1 MSEYAVESALE
12 SDGLSD
18 LASFLADTPE
28 EESNEQ
34 DEEQTTA
41 EDTTSDADTVD
52 EANDEQEDS
61 EGEELEEEKPAPVEK
76 ITVKV
81 KGEDGEEETLELT
94 PDDIASSYL
103 RQKDYTKKT
112 QALATRE
119 NEAAQFLAHK
129 HEEMRSQYLSQAELT
144 RTAIVNMAGIKS
156 PDEMAQLA
164 NSDPAAWVAEQQRQQ
179 QISNYLNQLGQ
190 QIDGEKQRAMQ
201 QQAQQREQ
209 SVKKMYESSWAEL
222 QKDGIDKD
230 KLQKIYSGVSKA
242 YGYAAEEFSNVY
254 DHRLVR
260 MMKDATAYR
269 DLQAQKSEV
278 TKKLQAAPRMP
289 SKQTPPAQKARDL
302 ALDNRFKS
310 GRAKLNDLAA
320 FLR

>member
-1 MSEYAVESALE
+1 MSEQAVSALE
-12 SDGLSD
+12 SDGLND

-34 DEEQTTA
+34 DEEQTADESTA
-41 EDTTSDADTVD
+41 ESDTEE
-52 EANDEQEDS
+52 EANDEQEES
-61 EGEELEEEKPAPVEK
+61 EGDEPEEEKPAPVEK

-81 KGEDGEEETLELT
+81 QTEDGEETLELT

-112 QALATRE
+112 QALAERE
-119 NEAAQFLAHK
+119 NQAVQVLAQK

-144 RTAIVNMAGIKS
+144 RAAIVNMAGIKS
-156 PDEMAQLA
+156 QEEMAQLA
-164 NSDPAAWVAEQQRQQ
+164 HSDPAAWVAESQRQQ
-179 QISNYLNQLGQ
+179 QIGNYLNQLSQ
-190 QIDGEKQRAMQ
+190 QIEGEKQTAAKQSQERS
-201 QQAQQREQ
+201 QQA
-209 SVKKMYESSWAEL
+209 VKKMYEASWAEL
-222 QKDGIDKD
+222 QKDGIDKTQ
-230 KLQKIYSGVSKA
+230 LQKIYGGVQKA
-242 YGYAAEEFSNVY
+242 YGYAPEEFSNVY

-289 SKQTPPAQKARDL
+289 SKQTPPAQKQRDV
-302 ALDNRFKS
+302 ALENRFKS

>member
-1 MSEYAVESALE
+1 MDTEQAQALE
-12 SDGLSD
+12 ADGLND
-18 LASFLADTPE
+18 LAPFLADTPE
-28 EESNEQ
+28 EESDEQ
-34 DEEQTTA
+34 DEEQTT
-41 EDTTSDADTVD
+41 VD
-52 EANDEQEDS
+52 ESTADSDTDEPTNDEQDE
-61 EGEELEEEKPAPVEK
+61 EGDEPDEPAPVEK

-81 KGEDGEEETLELT
+81 KSDDGEEETLELT

-112 QALATRE
+112 QALAERE
-119 NEAAQFLAHK
+119 NQAVQVLTQK

-179 QISNYLNQLGQ
+179 QIGNYLNQLNQ
-190 QIDGEKQRAMQ
+190 QIEGEK
-201 QQAQQREQ
+201 QQAQQQQNARNAQ
-209 SVKKMYESSWAEL
+209 STKKQFDASWAEL
-222 QKDGIDKD
+222 QKDGIDKTQ
-230 KLQKIYSGVSKA
+230 LQKIYGSVSKA
-242 YGYAAEEFSNVY
+242 YGYAAEESSNVY

-269 DLQAQKSEV
+269 DLQAQKSET

-289 SKQTPPAQKARDL
+289 SRQTPPAQKARDL

>member
-1 MSEYAVESALE
+1 MIEQAQALE
-12 SDGLSD
+12 ADGLND

-34 DEEQTTA
+34 DEEQT
-41 EDTTSDADTVD
+41 VD
-52 EANDEQEDS
+52 ESTADSDTDEPTNDEQDES
-61 EGEELEEEKPAPVEK
+61 EGDEPEEPAPVEK

-81 KGEDGEEETLELT
+81 KSDDGEEEILELT

-112 QALATRE
+112 QALAERE
-119 NEAAQFLAHK
+119 NQAVQVLTQK

-179 QISNYLNQLGQ
+179 QIGNYLNQLNQ
-190 QIDGEKQRAMQ
+190 QIEGEKQQAAKQ
-201 QQAQQREQ
+201 QSERNAQ
-209 SVKKMYESSWAEL
+209 STKKQFDASWAEL
-222 QKDGIDKD
+222 QKDGIDKTQ
-230 KLQKIYSGVSKA
+230 LQKIYGSVSKA

-269 DLQAQKSEV
+269 DLQAQKSET

-289 SKQTPPAQKARDL
+289 SRQTPPAQKARDL

>member
-1 MSEYAVESALE
+1 MIEQAQALE
-12 SDGLSD
+12 ADGLND

-28 EESNEQ
+28 DQESDEQ
-34 DEEQTTA
+34 DEGQTADESTA
-41 EDTTSDADTVD
+41 DSDTEE
-52 EANDEQEDS
+52 EANDEQEES
-61 EGEELEEEKPAPVEK
+61 EGDEPEEEKPTPVEK
-76 ITVKV
+76 ITFKV
-81 KGEDGEEETLELT
+81 KGEDGAEETIEAT
-94 PDDIASSYL
+94 PEEIANSYM
-103 RQKDYTKKT
+103 RQSDYSRKT
-112 QALATRE
+112 QALAERE
-119 NEAAQFLAHK
+119 NQAVQVLTQK

-179 QISNYLNQLGQ
+179 QIGNYLNQLNQ
-190 QIDGEKQRAMQ
+190 QIDGEKQ
-201 QQAQQREQ
+201 QAQQQQNARNQ
-209 SVKKMYESSWAEL
+209 QAVKKQFDASWAEL
-222 QKDGIDKD
+222 QKDGIDKTQ
-230 KLQKIYSGVSKA
+230 LQKIYGSVSKA

-254 DHRLVR
+254 DHRLVK

-269 DLQAQKSEV
+269 DLQAQKSET

-289 SKQTPPAQKARDL
+289 SRQTPPAQKARDL